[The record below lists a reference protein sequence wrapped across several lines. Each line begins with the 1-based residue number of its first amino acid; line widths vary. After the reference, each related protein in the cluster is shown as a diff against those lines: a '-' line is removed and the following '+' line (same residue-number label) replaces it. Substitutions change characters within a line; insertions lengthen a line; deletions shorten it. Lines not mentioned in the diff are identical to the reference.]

1 MAEILYIRLGSQ
13 AQDKISWLV
22 FNTIEQ
28 EIIASGELSNA
39 EQLTDLTTKAQQR
52 VVKVF
57 VPGCDVLLKR
67 LVVPTKSQR
76 AMRSAVPYMLED
88 ELAQD
93 VDQLFFAYAN
103 MTNDNSEYNCFV
115 AITERAQMALW
126 QSWLADANIQ
136 TKTLQPD
143 VLAMPYVDDQW
154 SAISLDPTNTSTDG
168 ISGHSTN
175 QAQQAQI
182 VVRLGEW
189 QGFTLDTNAWQFT
202 LQHRFN
208 AKQNDS
214 SDNDKNKEKDNNKD
228 RDKSKD
234 KEQNEAQADIVVNA
248 YSQLPGLTET
258 EKPQGFSLVRADE
271 ELPLALFAQHCQK
284 SRFNLLQ
291 GEFKVKEY
299 RSKNLTNWLWAA
311 GFAACA
317 LLLNVTY
324 KSAELWQLS
333 AQQEQ
338 VETQI
343 ITRYKKAFP
352 NAKRVRIGTIKSQ
365 LKSKLAQLGG
375 VTEQAGFLSMLSQ
388 VQPAFANVSALKPE
402 SLKFDGKRQELKIQ
416 AIANDYQH
424 FERFKKALVA
434 ANLTVKQG
442 AQNNQGDQVT
452 GSFSVVSNSNSKGG
466 S

>member
-39 EQLTDLTTKAQQR
+39 EQLTDLTTKAEQR

-67 LVVPTKSQR
+67 LEVPTKSQR

-103 MTNDNSEYNCFV
+103 ISSDNSNKSDNSNYNCFV

-136 TKTLQPD
+136 AKTLQPD

-154 SAISLDPTNTSTDG
+154 SAISLDPTNTSTNG
-168 ISGHSTN
+168 KSGHSTN
-175 QAQQAQI
+175 QAQI

-189 QGFTLDTNAWQFT
+189 QGFTLDQNAWQFT
-202 LQHRFN
+202 LQHHFSTN
-208 AKQNDS
+208 QSNSAD
-214 SDNDKNKEKDNNKD
+214 
-228 RDKSKD
+228 KD

-248 YSQLPGLTET
+248 YSQLPGFTET
-258 EKPQGFSLVRADE
+258 ENPQGFSLVRADE
-271 ELPLALFAQHCQK
+271 ELPLALFAQHCQQ
-284 SRFNLLQ
+284 SSFNLLQ

-311 GFAACA
+311 SFAACA

-365 LKSKLAQLGG
+365 LKSKLAQIGG